1 MEEEVVVVVVMEL
14 PGLLMEEALAEVTGV
29 VAAMVVVAMVVAA
42 MVVVAMVEGP
52 RLPAME
58 SETPL
63 ARGNL
68 RRNYDHWRRKMEK
81 ERRRKLRRRGQER
94 RARPRGRQFIKAS
107 EIQEMREKILGKCY
121 LWT

>member
-1 MEEEVVVVVVMEL
+1 MEEVVVVVMEL

-29 VAAMVVVAMVVAA
+29 VAAMVVAA

-81 ERRRKLRRRGQER
+81 ERRRKLRRRSQER
-94 RARPRGRQFIKAS
+94 RARHRGRQFIKAS

>member
-63 ARGNL
+63 ARGN
-68 RRNYDHWRRKMEK
+68 HWWRKMEK
-81 ERRRKLRRRGQER
+81 EKRRKLRRRGQER
-94 RARPRGRQFIKAS
+94 RARHRGRQFIKAS

>member
-1 MEEEVVVVVVMEL
+1 MEVMEVVEDIVVVVV
-14 PGLLMEEALAEVTGV
+14 EVL
-29 VAAMVVVAMVVAA
+29 
-42 MVVVAMVEGP
+42 

-94 RARPRGRQFIKAS
+94 RARPLGRQFIKAS
-107 EIQEMREKILGKCY
+107 EIQEMKEKILGKCY